1 MSYPY
6 SAAIFDLD
14 GTLLDTLDDLAA
26 ATNATLA
33 AYGFPVRTREE
44 VRLFVGN
51 GVEKL
56 MERALPDGHA
66 TVAHLPD
73 GSSADFGALLA
84 DFKSRY
90 AACCEDRTRPYPGIP
105 ALLAALRDAGI
116 PVAVV
121 SNKFDAAVK
130 ALSAAYFGDLIP
142 VAVGERDGVRKK
154 PAPDTVFEALRL
166 LGVPADGTPSPVYIG
181 DSDVDIATAA
191 AAAGLP
197 CISVT
202 WGFRSRPFLT
212 SHGAS
217 TFADSAATLGSLLL
231 GNPYSLSRE
240 TRETRETGETLGDS

>member
-1 MSYPY
+1 MPYPF
-6 SAAIFDLD
+6 SAAIFDMD
-14 GTLLDTLDDLAA
+14 GTLLDTLDDLAD
-26 ATNATLA
+26 ATNATLS
-33 AYGFPVRTREE
+33 AYGFPTRTREE

-73 GSSADFGALLA
+73 GTSAGFDVLLA

-90 AACCEDRTRPYPGIP
+90 AACCENRTRPYPGIP
-105 ALLAALRDAGI
+105 ALLSALRDAGI

-121 SNKFDAAVK
+121 SNKFDAAVR
-130 ALSAAYFGDLIP
+130 ALASAYFGDLIP
-142 VAVGERDGVRKK
+142 VAVGERGGVRKK

-166 LGVPADGTPSPVYIG
+166 LGVPAVPAGDAPSPVYIG

-191 AAAGLP
+191 AAGIP

-202 WGFRSRPFLT
+202 WGFRSRPSLVA
-212 SHGAS
+212 HGAS
-217 TFADSAATLGSLLL
+217 RFASSAKELEDILL
-231 GNPYSLSRE
+231 GRGQ
-240 TRETRETGETLGDS
+240 GERGSEEARTPLGAS

>member
-33 AYGFPVRTREE
+33 AYGLPVRTREE

-56 MERALPDGHA
+56 RERALPDGHA

-105 ALLAALRDAGI
+105 ALLAVLCVAPAWATALLL
-116 PVAVV
+116 
-121 SNKFDAAVK
+121 AA
-130 ALSAAYFGDLIP
+130 LTLIFN
-142 VAVGERDGVRKK
+142 
-154 PAPDTVFEALRL
+154 DTVIPRITEE
-166 LGVPADGTPSPVYIG
+166 IE
-181 DSDVDIATAA
+181 
-191 AAAGLP
+191 
-197 CISVT
+197 
-202 WGFRSRPFLT
+202 
-212 SHGAS
+212 
-217 TFADSAATLGSLLL
+217 SLF
-231 GNPYSLSRE
+231 S
-240 TRETRETGETLGDS
+240 

>member
-90 AACCEDRTRPYPGIP
+90 AACWIARAPIP
-105 ALLAALRDAGI
+105 AFPPCLPLCAT
-116 PVAVV
+116 
-121 SNKFDAAVK
+121 
-130 ALSAAYFGDLIP
+130 
-142 VAVGERDGVRKK
+142 
-154 PAPDTVFEALRL
+154 PA
-166 LGVPADGTPSPVYIG
+166 
-181 DSDVDIATAA
+181 
-191 AAAGLP
+191 
-197 CISVT
+197 
-202 WGFRSRPFLT
+202 FRSPLSPISLMPPSRRSPPPT
-212 SHGAS
+212 S
-217 TFADSAATLGSLLL
+217 AT
-231 GNPYSLSRE
+231 
-240 TRETRETGETLGDS
+240 

>member
-14 GTLLDTLDDLAA
+14 GTILDTLDDLAA

-130 ALSAAYFGDLIP
+130 ALSAA
-142 VAVGERDGVRKK
+142 VGTYGMGRALVSLYERDIDYSRANEV
-154 PAPDTVFEALRL
+154 
-166 LGVPADGTPSPVYIG
+166 
-181 DSDVDIATAA
+181 AA
-191 AAAGLP
+191 ATFSRVRDLVTTVAGATRPMDPFEDASDLAA
-197 CISVT
+197 
-202 WGFRSRPFLT
+202 
-212 SHGAS
+212 
-217 TFADSAATLGSLLL
+217 
-231 GNPYSLSRE
+231 
-240 TRETRETGETLGDS
+240 

>member
-56 MERALPDGHA
+56 MERA
-66 TVAHLPD
+66 LPD

-154 PAPDTVFEALRL
+154 RIPPPTSTAAN
-166 LGVPADGTPSPVYIG
+166 
-181 DSDVDIATAA
+181 TAA
-191 AAAGLP
+191 AQETAPPPPSTSATP
-197 CISVT
+197 TWISPPPPPPD
-202 WGFRSRPFLT
+202 SP
-212 SHGAS
+212 AS
-217 TFADSAATLGSLLL
+217 
-231 GNPYSLSRE
+231 P
-240 TRETRETGETLGDS
+240 

>member
-26 ATNATLA
+26 ATNATLT

-130 ALSAAYFGDLIP
+130 ALSAAYFGEADQEYTWAQPIPEDTFDGFNVSLIAPLDEGNP
-142 VAVGERDGVRKK
+142 VPSCRN
-154 PAPDTVFEALRL
+154 
-166 LGVPADGTPSPVYIG
+166 ADGPYHQGQYVLTVDGFLVSDNVTVTS
-181 DSDVDIATAA
+181 SDVVD
-191 AAAGLP
+191 L
-197 CISVT
+197 
-202 WGFRSRPFLT
+202 GFAYSD
-212 SHGAS
+212 H
-217 TFADSAATLGSLLL
+217 
-231 GNPYSLSRE
+231 NPVEMRFVLE
-240 TRETRETGETLGDS
+240 K

>member
-1 MSYPY
+1 M
-6 SAAIFDLD
+6 D

-84 DFKSRY
+84 ISSR
-90 AACCEDRTRPYPGIP
+90 AMPPAVRIARAPIP
-105 ALLAALRDAGI
+105 AFPPCLPPCATPAFRSPSSPISLMPPSRRS
-116 PVAVV
+116 PPPT
-121 SNKFDAAVK
+121 
-130 ALSAAYFGDLIP
+130 SATDPL
-142 VAVGERDGVRKK
+142 AVGERDGVRKK

-166 LGVPADGTPSPVYIG
+166 LGVPADGTPPR
-181 DSDVDIATAA
+181 
-191 AAAGLP
+191 LH
-197 CISVT
+197 
-202 WGFRSRPFLT
+202 R
-212 SHGAS
+212 
-217 TFADSAATLGSLLL
+217 
-231 GNPYSLSRE
+231 
-240 TRETRETGETLGDS
+240 

>member
-56 MERALPDGHA
+56 MERA
-66 TVAHLPD
+66 LPD

-191 AAAGLP
+191 AAGLP

-217 TFADSAATLGSLLL
+217 TFADSAATLGALLL

-240 TRETRETGETLGDS
+240 ARETRETGETRETLGDS

>member
-1 MSYPY
+1 
-6 SAAIFDLD
+6 LD

-105 ALLAALRDAGI
+105 ALLAVLCVAPAWATALLL
-116 PVAVV
+116 
-121 SNKFDAAVK
+121 AA
-130 ALSAAYFGDLIP
+130 LTLIFN
-142 VAVGERDGVRKK
+142 
-154 PAPDTVFEALRL
+154 DTVIPRITQEIEGLF
-166 LGVPADGTPSPVYIG
+166 G
-181 DSDVDIATAA
+181 AA
-191 AAAGLP
+191 
-197 CISVT
+197 
-202 WGFRSRPFLT
+202 
-212 SHGAS
+212 
-217 TFADSAATLGSLLL
+217 
-231 GNPYSLSRE
+231 N
-240 TRETRETGETLGDS
+240 